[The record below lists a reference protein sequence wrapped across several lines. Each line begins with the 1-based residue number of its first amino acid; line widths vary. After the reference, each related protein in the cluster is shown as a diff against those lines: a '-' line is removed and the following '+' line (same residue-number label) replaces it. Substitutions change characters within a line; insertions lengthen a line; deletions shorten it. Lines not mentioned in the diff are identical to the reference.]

1 VKDPRTAS
9 EHHSAASTA
18 GSAVPKTFGE
28 RLREARAKTHVTQ
41 SKLSTRCGVP
51 KTMLSRYEN
60 DHILPS
66 VITLHKLADALGISV
81 SALVGD
87 GTNVIQAFADAL
99 DDVGIN
105 IQSDAEAEGLANV
118 IADMVE
124 EHDDHVSFLESG
136 P

>member
-9 EHHSAASTA
+9 EHQSAASKT
-18 GSAVPKTFGE
+18 GNAVPKTFGE
-28 RLREARAKTHVTQ
+28 RLREARAKAHVTQ
-41 SKLSTRCGVP
+41 SKLSKSCGVP
-51 KTMLSRYEN
+51 KTTLSRYEN

-66 VITLHKLADALGISV
+66 VTTLHKLADALGMSV

-87 GTNVIQAFADAL
+87 GSTSLRAFADAL
-99 DDVGIN
+99 EDLGIN
-105 IQSDAEAEGLANV
+105 VQGDAEAERLGNV

-124 EHDDHVSFLESG
+124 EHDDRVRFLDGG